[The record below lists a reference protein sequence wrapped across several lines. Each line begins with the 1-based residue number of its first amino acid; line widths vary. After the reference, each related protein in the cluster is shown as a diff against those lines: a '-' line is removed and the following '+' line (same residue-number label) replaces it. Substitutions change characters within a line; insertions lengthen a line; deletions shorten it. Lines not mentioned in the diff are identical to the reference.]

1 MSAISNDTAAGRHT
15 APGRPRL
22 GRDSLA
28 LTVRN
33 LLILKRVPQQI
44 VFATIQP
51 IMIVLMF
58 RYVFGG
64 AIRVPGVDY
73 VDYLMPGVFAQ
84 AITFGAMGTAVGLA
98 SDRQAGNLTRFRTLP
113 MARIAIVIGRTG
125 ADLARN
131 LVVVALMALVGFA
144 VGFRIHTSLP
154 AFVAALGLLLAFG
167 YALSWGTAV
176 LGLVIGDP
184 ESAQGAAVPVL
195 FPLVFASSAFVPVES
210 MPSWLQTFATHQPV
224 SAIVA
229 AARALALG
237 GPTATHVATALI
249 WIIGLL
255 VGFAALATMR
265 LHRAVS

>member
-1 MSAISNDTAAGRHT
+1 MSTTIPDAVV
-15 APGRPRL
+15 GRPRL

-28 LTVRN
+28 MTVRS
-33 LLILKRVPQQI
+33 LLILRRVPQQI
-44 VFATIQP
+44 VFATVQP

-64 AIRVPGVDY
+64 AIQVPGVDY

-98 SDRQAGNLTRFRTLP
+98 GDRQAGNFTRFRTLP
-113 MARIAIVIGRTG
+113 MARVAIVIGRTG

-144 VGFRIHTSLP
+144 VGFRIHTSVL
-154 AFVAALGLLLAFG
+154 AFLAALGLLLAFG

-176 LGLVIGDP
+176 LGLAIGDP

-210 MPSWLQTFATHQPV
+210 MPGWLQGFATHQPV
-224 SAIVA
+224 SAIVS
-229 AARALALG
+229 AARALSLG
-237 GPTATHVATALI
+237 GPTATHVTTAVV
-249 WIIGLL
+249 WIVGLL
-255 VGFAALATMR
+255 GVFAALATVR
-265 LHRAVS
+265 VRRSDR